1 MHYELFQP
9 TDAEIGDLLD
19 AMSVGRLVTV
29 TSSGPAVGIFPF
41 VRRDGHVEI
50 HFNSKD
56 PQLAALRADPRCA
69 FQVDDI
75 LSPVPSHWVDASDA
89 KFADVLYRAVT
100 IHGRAEIIGDTKRIA
115 RHLEDLIAK
124 HQPDGTHTRIDTAP
138 ALYAHALGRITM
150 ARIPDAERVAKF
162 RLSQQEPPSTRRI
175 IANRLRQRGSDRDV
189 HTAVL
194 IESTLG

>member
-9 TDAEIGDLLD
+9 TEAQIASLLD
-19 AMSVGRLVTV
+19 TTGVGRLVTV
-29 TSSGPAVGIFPF
+29 TPAGPAVGIFPF
-41 VRRDGHVEI
+41 VRLDGHIEI
-50 HFNSKD
+50 HLNSKD

-75 LSPVPSHWVDASDA
+75 LSPVPSHWVDPADA

-100 IHGRAEIIGDTKRIA
+100 IHGRAEIIADSKRIA
-115 RHLEDLIAK
+115 RHLEDLLAK
-124 HQPDGTHTRIDTAP
+124 HQPDGTHTRLDAAP
-138 ALYAHALGRITM
+138 ALYAPALGRITM
-150 ARIPDAERVAKF
+150 VRIPEAERTAKF

-194 IESTLG
+194 IESTVS